1 MVACELGDR
10 FVNALVQQVFVA
22 FEPVLNIVRTVEFER
37 FAVGTVL
44 LEQEIR
50 ADVVQQTAN
59 DHQMLVDEPRR
70 NGTSGQPFRG
80 RHRRHVQHAER
91 FLAGIVFRQ
100 FQPEVAGFFGSVRRQ
115 GAAAGEQRVLPAGHA
130 AGDVGHDHAMAVDK
144 VVCGLR
150 LRDFAM

>member
-50 ADVVQQTAN
+50 ADVVQQTATTTRCSS
-59 DHQMLVDEPRR
+59 MSRG
-70 NGTSGQPFRG
+70 GTVPPVSPFRG

-100 FQPEVAGFFGSVRRQ
+100 FQPEVAGFFRERPSA

-130 AGDVGHDHAMAVDK
+130 AGDVGHDRAMAVDK

>member
-91 FLAGIVFRQ
+91 FRG
-100 FQPEVAGFFGSVRRQ
+100 
-115 GAAAGEQRVLPAGHA
+115 
-130 AGDVGHDHAMAVDK
+130 
-144 VVCGLR
+144 
-150 LRDFAM
+150 